1 MSDNVKLY
9 RKIADS
15 VADAIESGQYKL
27 GDRLP
32 TEREL
37 AEQFGVSRPTLREA
51 MIALEMLGM
60 IEARHGLGIYVTG
73 NVRPS
78 RPVGRDRLRDR
89 RLRADRGPPPVRG
102 RGRRPGRHLDQR
114 RADRRTRGLLER
126 MHQRRRD
133 RGEDA
138 DRDFHMIIARAT
150 GNGAIIATIENLW
163 DWRNRSPL
171 ARNILTRARGMG
183 LEPRIV
189 EHRRVVDALK
199 ARDPAAARQAMRDH
213 LERVIDHLL
222 HATETEAVQRASR
235 RPKAR
240 RSAIAKRVAISAH
253 LPMRRIKGFPRQGRK
268 GAETDNCQRWR
279 SEGPLTGKT
288 PMTAFDPEPTFGWS
302 ASGRRAE
309 RLVTGEV
316 VISASDPLRPRR
328 THFTAR

>member
-9 RKIADS
+9 RKIADT
-15 VADAIESGQYKL
+15 VAAAIEAGQYKI

-73 NVRPS
+73 NMRPQVPS
-78 RPVGRDRLRDR
+78 AEIDFEIGAFELIEAR
-89 RLRADRGPPPVRG
+89 RLFEGEAAALAATSITDERIAE
-102 RGRRPGRHLDQR
+102 LE
-114 RADRRTRGLLER
+114 GLLER
-126 MHQRRRD
+126 MRVEEEI

-138 DRDFHMIIARAT
+138 DRDFHLTIARAT

-163 DWRNRSPL
+163 DWRNRSSL

-213 LERVIDHLL
+213 LDRVIDHLL
-222 HATETEAVQRASR
+222 RATETEAVQKAQQET
-235 RPKAR
+235 KAR
-240 RSAIAKRVAISAH
+240 RNAIAKRVAI
-253 LPMRRIKGFPRQGRK
+253 
-268 GAETDNCQRWR
+268 
-279 SEGPLTGKT
+279 
-288 PMTAFDPEPTFGWS
+288 
-302 ASGRRAE
+302 
-309 RLVTGEV
+309 
-316 VISASDPLRPRR
+316 
-328 THFTAR
+328 